1 MTKYTVHHATNWSRS
16 LIAAVSLAVLALAPA
31 ASGQDEPLMDG
42 MGNLNTDVLNA
53 DSPAAALYRE
63 RCAECHDNPVGRVPP
78 RASLRYRP
86 AEGVYQAL
94 LAGGTMSPMAEGLT
108 DDEIKSLVKL
118 LTGREPAKIKDPIA
132 DRCAS
137 TPPPVVVR
145 DGDWTST
152 HGDLQGHRFR
162 KVPTLNAG
170 SVNRLQLQWAYAYPG
185 SAAGPVTVAGNTL
198 FLAGTGYVVALSA
211 DSGCVRWAY
220 PTNGRIVRAVTVAA
234 VSGVD
239 TQEGA
244 LPASVVLFGDDSGTV
259 SALDAS
265 SGDKLWQSNVESH
278 MQARITA
285 APTVYNGV
293 VYVPISSMEDPLTH
307 DSNYFCCS
315 ARGGVA
321 AVALH
326 TGELLWKQQHITA
339 PLALLKPAPQEGTA
353 TDGAAPDFGHGGP
366 QFRQGPAGASTY
378 TPLTID
384 TWRGLVYASTAEEYG
399 FTHLPGP
406 YSVIAYDLKNGER
419 AWQRS
424 LLPDTAQRKRICSE
438 RETDCR
444 NFFSMGTSV
453 LVHPLSADKDVL
465 VVGTKSGMV
474 HALDPDHDGRV
485 LWSTRVSDG
494 GDLGGVMYALAADA
508 EKIYVPISDVD
519 SPTGRYTGSLL
530 ALDPASGAIV
540 WRTPPPEPAC
550 NWDSSR
556 RCIAGQVAA
565 LTVVSDTVFASFWDG
580 YVRVYATGD
589 GRQLTEIDTA
599 RQYQAVNGSASG
611 GQVSGYP
618 VTVVDDALYIT
629 SGASSIVKPGNA
641 LLVYTLDGE

>member
-1 MTKYTVHHATNWSRS
+1 MVSVILAT
-16 LIAAVSLAVLALAPA
+16 LALAPV

-42 MGNLNTDVLNA
+42 MGNINTDVLNA

-94 LAGGTMSPMAEGLT
+94 LAGGSMSAMAQGLK

-118 LTGREPAKIKDPIA
+118 LTGREPATIKDPNA

-137 TPPPVVVR
+137 MPPPVVVR
-145 DGDWTST
+145 DADWTST
-152 HGDLQGHRFR
+152 HGDLRGQRFR
-162 KVPTLNAG
+162 KVVTLNAD
-170 SVNRLQLQWAYAYPG
+170 SVNRLQLQWTYAYPG
-185 SAAGPVTVAGNTL
+185 SAAGPVTAAGNTL
-198 FLAGTGYVVALSA
+198 FLAGTGYVVALNA

-220 PTNGRIVRAVTVAA
+220 PTSGRIVRAVTVAA
-234 VSGVD
+234 VPD
-239 TQEGA
+239 AGA
-244 LPASVVLFGDDSGTV
+244 KGADLPPSVVLFGDDSGTV

-265 SGDKLWQSNVESH
+265 SGDMLWQSKVESH
-278 MQARITA
+278 LQARITA
-285 APTVYNGV
+285 APTVYDGV
-293 VYVPISSMEDPLTH
+293 MYVPISSMEDPLTH

-321 AVALH
+321 AVTLH
-326 TGELLWKQQHITA
+326 TGKLLWKQRHITA
-339 PLALLKPAPQEGTA
+339 PLAPLKPGPQREQP
-353 TDGAAPDFGHGGP
+353 TDSAAPDFGHGGR
-366 QFRQGPAGASTY
+366 QFQQGPAGASTY

-384 TWRGLVYASTAEEYG
+384 AGRGLVYASTAEEYG
-399 FTHLPGP
+399 FTGAPGP
-406 YSVIAYDLKNGER
+406 YSVIAYDLKSGER
-419 AWQRS
+419 AWQQS
-424 LLPDTAQRKRICSE
+424 LLPDTGQRQRICAE

-453 LVHPLSADKDVL
+453 LVYPLSPDRDIL
-465 VVGTKSGMV
+465 VVGQKSGMV
-474 HALDPDHDGRV
+474 HALDPDRDGRV

-508 EKIYVPISDVD
+508 EKIYVPVSDVD
-519 SPTGRYTGSLL
+519 SPTGRYTGSLV
-530 ALDPASGAIV
+530 ALDPATGAIA
-540 WRTPPPEPAC
+540 WRTPPPKPAC
-550 NWDSSR
+550 NWDSSSH
-556 RCIAGQVAA
+556 CVAGQVAA

-580 YVRVYATGD
+580 YVRIYATGD
-589 GRQLTEIDTA
+589 GRLLREIDTA
-599 RQYQAVNGSASG
+599 LEYRAVNGSASG

-618 VTVVDDALYIT
+618 VTVAGDALYIT

-641 LLVYTLDGE
+641 LLVYALDGE